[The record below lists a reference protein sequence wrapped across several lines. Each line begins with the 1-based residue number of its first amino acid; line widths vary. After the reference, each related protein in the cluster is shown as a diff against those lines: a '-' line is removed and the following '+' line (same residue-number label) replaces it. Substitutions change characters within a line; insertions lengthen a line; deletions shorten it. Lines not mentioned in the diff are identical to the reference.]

1 MVTGTG
7 ARLAPRIGCP
17 DRSEKMSSAEYF
29 RFVQMLADELTR
41 KEIKLP
47 SFPDVVLK
55 IREALEDGDCTA
67 ERVADVVSLE
77 PVLMSRILAIANSAF
92 YNPAGVKITNLRAA
106 ISRLGFN
113 MVRNTAIAMAVE
125 QLFQAEHQAAMA
137 EVLADQHAELDADGA
152 FLAGLLNEIDKL
164 YILTK
169 AKEFPTLLAD
179 EDSRRQVL
187 EEWNPQVG
195 KSILENWEFPEDIVD
210 TVAGDQTQR
219 RSSKP
224 TLHDVIVA
232 SCYLS
237 LRDAEA
243 EVEEEFQPV
252 VHKLGVDGPR
262 YPPVYQRFEDKLE
275 SLTAALAG

>member
-1 MVTGTG
+1 
-7 ARLAPRIGCP
+7 
-17 DRSEKMSSAEYF
+17 MSSAEYF

-47 SFPDVVLK
+47 SFPDVVIK

-77 PVLMSRILAIANSAF
+77 PVLMSRILAMANSAF

-125 QLFQAEHQAAMA
+125 QLFQAEQQAAIRNHLKTLWKVSLRKAAMA

-152 FLAGLLNEIDKL
+152 FLAGLLNEIGKL

-169 AKEFPTLLAD
+169 AKEFPTLLTD
-179 EDSRRQVL
+179 EDSRRQIL

-232 SCYLS
+232 ACYLS
-237 LRDAEA
+237 LREAEA

-252 VHKLGVDGPR
+252 VHKLGIDGPR

>member
-1 MVTGTG
+1 
-7 ARLAPRIGCP
+7 
-17 DRSEKMSSAEYF
+17 MSSAEYF
-29 RFVQMLADELTR
+29 RFVQVLADELTR

-55 IREALEDGDCTA
+55 IRAALEDGDCTA
-67 ERVADVVSLE
+67 ERVADVVILE
-77 PVLMSRILAIANSAF
+77 PVLTSRILAMANSAF

-125 QLFQAEHQAAMA
+125 QLFQAEQQAAIRDQLRVLWKISLRKAAMS
-137 EVLADQHAELDADGA
+137 EVLAAQHAELDSDGA
-152 FLAGLLNEIDKL
+152 FLAGLLNEIGKL

-169 AKEFPTLLAD
+169 AKEFPEILAD
-179 EDSRRQVL
+179 EQSRLQVL

-195 KSILENWEFPEDIVD
+195 KSILENWDFPEEIVE
-210 TVAGDQTQR
+210 TVARDQTQR

-224 TLHDVIVA
+224 TLTDVIA
-232 SCYLS
+232 AACYLS
-237 LRDAEA
+237 LRAADA

-262 YPPVYQRFEDKLE
+262 YPPLYQRFEEKLE
-275 SLTAALAG
+275 SLTAALAA